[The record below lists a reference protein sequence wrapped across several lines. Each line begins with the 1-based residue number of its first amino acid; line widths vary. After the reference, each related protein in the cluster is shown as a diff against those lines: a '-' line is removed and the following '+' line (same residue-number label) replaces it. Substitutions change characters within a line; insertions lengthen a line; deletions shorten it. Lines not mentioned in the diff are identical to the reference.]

1 MKRFVPIFRC
11 AVLYAALFLIAGG
24 NSIAQNLSIL
34 SSSSLR
40 VADPRGNWNRQGQ
53 GRIDEALL
61 TLTPCGVYTQC
72 DLFLTFSSRGTTLN
86 SVKDTLEVQFDFA
99 LPQEAHITDSWLW
112 VGDSIVS
119 AKIFDRTSA
128 TTVYEAIVQRRRDP
142 SLLTK
147 NYGGYFS
154 LRIFP
159 MLGNE
164 TRKVKISYLLPSEW
178 IGTSVYAALP
188 ISILKASSQI
198 PHLGIIYYPHNDWT
212 VPRLALQRE
221 HGMGTTVQEILRET
235 RELQTGRKVFAGT
248 VPNTVVRDNI
258 AAALTFDSPSQNGVF
273 VQTFSREGEQFYHLT
288 LNARQ
293 LLGVGASDSVEID
306 NLRLSSSTGAC
317 YDRYTLNLPPVYTS
331 YYYGG
336 FTPGFP
342 STRPAVGL
350 SSYYTPYYT
359 FRGTQRLDKNGIM
372 QEVGRFSGSGGLTLR
387 LGGYVNNV
395 PFGIERTIPASA
407 MRQGG
412 DCGYSAWMGNY
423 LAALENEPMRYG
435 FNGVDTAWQA
445 RQKRIV
451 KLSVENRVLSRL
463 TAFLALEPNDTTRVC
478 ATCTQ
483 PTTGNPAVAR
493 GGAPVDAAAASSF
506 SRVASPTINSI
517 DYALDYLPS
526 APYTLAVAPNPS
538 KGAVTLTLSL
548 IYPLDTDANSI
559 RAGIYDALG
568 HCVRII
574 PASVI
579 ASWLKQGQIH
589 VLWDGDDDSGRRVSQ
604 GVYFLMVQTP
614 TARRTAKI
622 MRWD

>member
-1 MKRFVPIFRC
+1 MTRIVPILRC
-11 AVLYAALFLIAGG
+11 AVLYAALLLVAGG
-24 NSIAQNLSIL
+24 SSIAQNLSVL

-72 DLFLTFSSRGTTLN
+72 DLFLTFSSRGTMLT

-99 LPQEAHITDSWLW
+99 LPLEAHITDSWLW
-112 VGDSIVS
+112 VGDSIVQ

-159 MLGNE
+159 MAGNE

-178 IGTSVYAALP
+178 IEASVYASLP
-188 ISILKASSQI
+188 LSMLKASSQI

-212 VPRLALQRE
+212 LPRLALQRE
-221 HGMGTTVQEILRET
+221 RGMGTTVQEILRET

-248 VPNTVVRDNI
+248 IPNTAIRDNI
-258 AAALTFDSPSQNGVF
+258 AAALTFDSPSQSGVF
-273 VQTFSREGEQFYHLT
+273 VQTYSRHGEQFYHLT
-288 LNARQ
+288 VNARQ
-293 LLGVGASDSVEID
+293 LLGVGANDSVEID
-306 NLRLSSSTGAC
+306 NLRLSSTTGAC
-317 YDRYTLNLPPVYTS
+317 YDRYTLNLPPVYS
-331 YYYGG
+331 SYYGG
-336 FTPGFP
+336 FLDLPT
-342 STRPAVGL
+342 TRPAVSS
-350 SSYYTPYYT
+350 SSYHTPYYT
-359 FRGTQRLDKNGIM
+359 FRGTQRLDKNGII

-423 LAALENEPMRYG
+423 LTALENEPMRYG

-451 KLSVENRVLSRL
+451 KLSVENRVLSRF
-463 TAFLALEPNDTTRVC
+463 TAFLALEPNDTTIVC

-493 GGAPVDAAAASSF
+493 SGAAVDVAANSF
-506 SRVASPTINSI
+506 SRVASPKINSL
-517 DYALDYLPS
+517 DYALDYLPPV
-526 APYTLAVAPNPS
+526 PYTLAVAPNPS
-538 KGAVTLTLSL
+538 KDAVTLTLSL
-548 IYPLDTDANSI
+548 MYPLDTDANSI

-568 HCVRII
+568 HCVRMI

-589 VLWDGDDDSGRRVSQ
+589 VLWDGDDDSGHRVSQ
-604 GVYFLMVQTP
+604 GVYFLIVQTP
-614 TARRTAKI
+614 TVRRTAKI